1 MKIIKEIFINN
12 ENNETILSHIEEIE
26 VDEPTIEDQIAER
39 ESQLLKIYA
48 ELQALKEKQTN

>member
-26 VDEPTIEDQIAER
+26 IDEPTIEDQIAER

>member
-26 VDEPTIEDQIAER
+26 IDEPTIEDQIAER
-39 ESQLLKIYA
+39 ESQLLKMYA